1 MFLAKRVKTS
11 GEGIQYKLICQFEG
25 KTGKSV
31 CEEQDDEKLSKIIK
45 STYLDSPSPRPYT
58 FRANPPPLEGQ
69 IGVPRI
75 VDKILG
81 TFLYINIS
89 LTFFLKQWINKQ

>member
-45 STYLDSPSPRPYT
+45 STYLDSPSSHPYT

-89 LTFFLKQWINKQ
+89 LTFLLKNSG